1 MNPLAAVLVSLTALP
16 GARTIN
22 ENDQKRGLPSGSD
35 LRLLPSGP
43 RSGARLRVRR
53 RGVSKYSCKQ
63 AEAQPDMRGE
73 CPSVRLVN
81 EVEPT
86 SLFSCP
92 LGTVTPGAIAD
103 LFYWLCLKGC
113 VILAARD

>member
-1 MNPLAAVLVSLTALP
+1 
-16 GARTIN
+16 
-22 ENDQKRGLPSGSD
+22 
-35 LRLLPSGP
+35 
-43 RSGARLRVRR
+43 
-53 RGVSKYSCKQ
+53 
-63 AEAQPDMRGE
+63 MRGE

-92 LGTVTPGAIAD
+92 LGTTVTPGAIAD